1 MLMYDSLVLSLNVR
15 SLIGFMAKKKR
26 KLLGKMRETYW
37 QGNNQYVLDGFQ
49 EEWQQAGWD
58 FIAVIQEQD
67 GII

>member
-37 QGNNQYVLDGFQ
+37 QGDNYYVLDGFQ
-49 EEWQQAGWD
+49 EEQQ
-58 FIAVIQEQD
+58 
-67 GII
+67 